1 MGSGEAG
8 VYLYGLCQSFAAGEP
23 LHSEGVQPGA
33 AVEFLVSG
41 DLAAVASPVTLEA
54 FAPEQVDAR
63 LKAGEVQWVEEK
75 ALAHATVLQ
84 ELMQRGPVVPVRFGT
99 IFRDRD
105 RLLSL
110 LAAKEEELVSLLER
124 LAGKMEWGVKA
135 CCQDEA
141 LKEALAREDPEMLSL
156 QEPLRRMT
164 PGMAYLHRRKLQ
176 PLLEQKAQDW
186 LGQWAQQVHQ
196 ALAGACEAA
205 EALEVQGELG
215 SKETVVLNGAYLV
228 PEEGTGRFR
237 QELARL
243 GEEFGCRGLR
253 FVVSGPWP
261 PYHFAQFDL
270 GGEAP

>member
-1 MGSGEAG
+1 VGSGEVG

-33 AVEFLVSG
+33 AVEFLVQG
-41 DLAAVASPVTLEA
+41 GLAAVASPVSLES
-54 FAPEQVDAR
+54 FAPEQVEAR
-63 LKAGEVQWVEEK
+63 LKAGGVQWVEEK

-99 IFRDRD
+99 IFRGRD

-141 LKEALAREDPEMLSL
+141 LKEALAREDPEVRSL
-156 QEPLRRMT
+156 RERLQHMP
-164 PGMAYLHRRKLQ
+164 PGMAYLQGKKLE
-176 PLLEQKAQDW
+176 LLVGDKAQER
-186 LGQWAQQVHQ
+186 LPQWAQQVHQ

-205 EALEVQGELG
+205 EALEVRGELG
-215 SKETVVLNGAYLV
+215 SKDTVVLNGAYLV

-237 QELARL
+237 EELARL
-243 GEEFGCRGLR
+243 GDEFNRQGLR

-270 GGEAP
+270 DGEAP